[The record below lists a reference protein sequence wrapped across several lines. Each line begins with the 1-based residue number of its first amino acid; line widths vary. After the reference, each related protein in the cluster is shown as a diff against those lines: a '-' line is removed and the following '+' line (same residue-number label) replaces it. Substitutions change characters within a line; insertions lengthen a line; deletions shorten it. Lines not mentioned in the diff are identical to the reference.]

1 MAAPKTVNVNAD
13 FKANNDSFKLNQTVN
28 TSDMETVLASLSPTT
43 DSTTMSSS
51 SLLLVASQP
60 VNTNL
65 LGGTPQTNVRLLI
78 LLADPA

>member
-1 MAAPKTVNVNAD
+1 MT
-13 FKANNDSFKLNQTVN
+13 
-28 TSDMETVLASLSPTT
+28 TVLTSLSPTT

-51 SLLLVASQP
+51 SLLIVASQP